1 MIDRL
6 RFGWL
11 FILLAALSLPRWHFS
26 GDTGATAAAQGCV
39 YLLLPLRLSA
49 ATAAID
55 HEILGFFKR
64 LNSRKGFFGPPPALF
79 RPRTS

>member
-6 RFGWL
+6 RFGRL

-49 ATAAID
+49 AID
-55 HEILGFFKR
+55 HEILVFFKR